1 MQLHMILKFGSFVV
15 LLDPL
20 KIFQNLVVQ
29 MFDIIF
35 TVNQNFHNTF
45 PMEKPYK
52 YTSTVSIRALS
63 RTCNGAKPYMSVV
76 DTFAVTNNHLVGR
89 NVNSVEK
96 KSTFNF

>member
-1 MQLHMILKFGSFVV
+1 MQLHTILKFGSFVV

-20 KIFQNLVVQ
+20 KIFQNLFVQ
-29 MFDIIF
+29 MFDLIF
-35 TVNQNFHNTF
+35 TANQNFHNTF

-52 YTSTVSIRALS
+52 YSVLS
-63 RTCNGAKPYMSVV
+63 QTCDGAKLYMSVV

-96 KSTFNF
+96 KIHF